1 MQPALHAKRGTSM
14 VLGESPLA
22 VKPCLEGSMCER
34 NSIYKQKRAFR
45 SCGRMLPYP
54 YFMSSSAHSTKD
66 SSLAPDLALDS
77 TLRPSIWDEYVGQGH
92 VKANVRIALDAAKKR
107 GDMPE
112 HILFYGPPGVGKT
125 TLAHLVAR
133 TLDAPIKSTSGV
145 AIERASDLAAIL
157 TNLEPGS
164 VLFIDEIHRLGTKIE
179 ELLYPALE
187 NGSLDI
193 VLGKGPSARTVELA
207 LPRFTL
213 VGATTRVAQISGPL
227 RSRFGGGTYQL
238 DFYSDEDLRAIIARS
253 ATVLGLTVPGSV
265 VSMLAARSRATPRVA
280 NALLKRVRDYAEV
293 QEVAMTEEACEA
305 ACALFGIDAL
315 GLTKDDRRYL
325 ETLETGFKGG
335 PAGIRALASALHED
349 PDTVEN
355 VYEPY
360 LMRLGFIERGPRGRL
375 LTEKG
380 ARYLRHGVSF

>member
-1 MQPALHAKRGTSM
+1 M
-14 VLGESPLA
+14 LA
-22 VKPCLEGSMCER
+22 
-34 NSIYKQKRAFR
+34 
-45 SCGRMLPYP
+45 YP
-54 YFMSSSAHSTKD
+54 VFMSTPTPEPKD
-66 SSLAPDLALDS
+66 KAVAPDLALDS
-77 TLRPSIWDEYVGQGH
+77 TLRPNIWDEYVGQGH
-92 VKANVRIALDAAKKR
+92 VKANVRVALDAAKKR

-125 TLAHLVAR
+125 TLAHLVAL
-133 TLDAPIKSTSGV
+133 TLGAPLKTTSGV
-145 AIERASDLAAIL
+145 AIERAGDLAAIL

-193 VLGKGPSARTVELA
+193 ILGKGPSARTVELS

-238 DFYSDEDLRAIIARS
+238 DFYSDEDLRAIVARS
-253 ATVLGLTVPGSV
+253 ARVLGLTVPPSV
-265 VSMLAARSRATPRVA
+265 VAMLAGRSRATPRVA
-280 NALLKRVRDYAEV
+280 NALLKRVRDYSEV
-293 QEVAMTEEACEA
+293 HEVEMNEDACNKACE
-305 ACALFGIDAL
+305 LFGIDAL

-360 LMRLGFIERGPRGRL
+360 LMRLGFIERGPRGRM

-380 ARYLRHGVSF
+380 SSYLRGGVSF